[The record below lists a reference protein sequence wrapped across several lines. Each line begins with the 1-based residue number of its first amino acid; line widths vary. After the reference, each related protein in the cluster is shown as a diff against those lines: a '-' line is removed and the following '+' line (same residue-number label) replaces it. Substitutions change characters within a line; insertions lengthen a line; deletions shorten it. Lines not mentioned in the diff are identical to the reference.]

1 MWGLFVGLGI
11 GVLQVIALR
20 ALLGMIMGTRKTL
33 GMVLLMLKFAA
44 IVALLWLISTVSLTH
59 LIWTAGGMLAGL
71 VISSVT
77 VLQLR
82 KRTGKDGKDHG
93 DA

>member
-11 GVLQVIALR
+11 GVLQVLALR
-20 ALLGMIMGTRKTL
+20 ALLKMIMGTHKVLGTL
-33 GMVLLMLKFAA
+33 LLMLKLAVIA
-44 IVALLWLISTVSLTH
+44 ALLWLISTVSLTP

-71 VISSVT
+71 VIGSVI
-77 VLQLR
+77 VLQLQ
-82 KRTGKDGKDHG
+82 KRARKDGKGHG